1 MAPPPPPYPPLSQG
15 LDSAMSCVME
25 RKGGSAWI
33 MSNLWSRPRS
43 SNFWTSQ
50 SRSLSL
56 QTVFFECEYPLIDMT
71 DGHNWARCCKRMA
84 IRPGFDTIQATCC
97 ACSTKILLDSCRVF
111 LSRKPKKGSADRV
124 ILFVSI
130 RYDEPAA
137 QQPDTLSLLS
147 NKKKS
152 IFVCLAGKLSEFR
165 TLLLNF
171 RSQRLI
177 TIVPGKKKLSKKNY
191 VIAKH
196 NANHIIPDDGDG
208 NFDLQKHN
216 RCKIRAWH
224 CHLHISLPV

>member
-1 MAPPPPPYPPLSQG
+1 MHPARRASICLLAVANQGEGRGGPGPPLTFGSKWGLKGRKNLGGRPPLSKGLDGCPPPPLPPYPPLSQG
-15 LDSAMSCVME
+15 LDSAMSWVME

-43 SNFWTSQ
+43 PNFWTSQ

-97 ACSTKILLDSCRVF
+97 ACSKKILLDSCRVF

-130 RYDEPAA
+130 QYDEPAA

-165 TLLLNF
+165 TLLL
-171 RSQRLI
+171 
-177 TIVPGKKKLSKKNY
+177 
-191 VIAKH
+191 
-196 NANHIIPDDGDG
+196 
-208 NFDLQKHN
+208 
-216 RCKIRAWH
+216 
-224 CHLHISLPV
+224 